1 MASVLMLNFLS
12 ASLGYMVAPR
22 SEAYTPGPIGQGF
35 LSSIRT
41 VFVST
46 TTAPLTDE
54 YQFCAHD
61 DLISGE
67 SNRSVVHLTSSA
79 VKSDPSWNRA
89 FGSSRKVQLSPSA
102 ACSHEAARPGTTFNF
117 SSNAVSD
124 S

>member
-1 MASVLMLNFLS
+1 MLNFLS
-12 ASLGYMVAPR
+12 ASTGYMVAPR

-41 VFVST
+41 VFLST

-67 SNRSVVHLTSSA
+67 SKRSVVHLTSSA
-79 VKSDPSWNRA
+79 VEAEPSGNLA
-89 FGSSRKVQLSPSA
+89 LGSRWKTQLKASA
-102 ACSHEAARPGTTFNF
+102 PCSQEAARPGTTLSL
-117 SSNAVSD
+117 SSDAVSD
-124 S
+124 SEECSE